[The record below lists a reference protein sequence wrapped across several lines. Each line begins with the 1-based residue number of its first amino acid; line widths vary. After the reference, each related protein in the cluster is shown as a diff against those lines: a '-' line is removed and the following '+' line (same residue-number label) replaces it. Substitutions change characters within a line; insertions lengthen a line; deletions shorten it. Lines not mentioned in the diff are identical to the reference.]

1 MKKISRRQWIG
12 FGIWATLYVLFCIW
26 MENLWLLLG
35 LFVLADIFLTRFVPW
50 GAWKRSKNKHVREA
64 LEWVVETACSA
75 VLGLAV
81 GAVVVAVVHLIPKR
95 AAEPAR

>member
-50 GAWKRSKNKHVREA
+50 GA
-64 LEWVVETACSA
+64 
-75 VLGLAV
+75 
-81 GAVVVAVVHLIPKR
+81 
-95 AAEPAR
+95 

>member
-35 LFVLADIFLTRFVPW
+35 LFVLADIFLTRFVPRDASNSW
-50 GAWKRSKNKHVREA
+50 GPI
-64 LEWVVETACSA
+64 
-75 VLGLAV
+75 GLLPRV
-81 GAVVVAVVHLIPKR
+81 ITHFLPWSR
-95 AAEPAR
+95 ATWW